1 MRKFRLF
8 SAIIVVYLFFFIS
21 FSFLDSLGFIY
32 KSLSFLGLK
41 NATTQT
47 SDVKIYQT
55 DPMPPPPD
63 PPPPPRKGG

>member
-1 MRKFRLF
+1 MRKFRLI
-8 SAIIVVYLFFFIS
+8 SAILVVYLFFFIS

-47 SDVKIYQT
+47 SDVKIYHN
-55 DPMPPPPD
+55 DPVPDPPD